1 MMMEMLVM
9 ISGKA
14 KHHRKCKNC
23 TLLSL
28 SIFYLFMLAELLML
42 YLGNQTEIIRKWM
55 QVNCRTMNLLSIQ
68 YQKLTDKL
76 VNNRFYQKN
85 QHNLDNQTTEKHGRK
100 LNRHN
105 KPRIQTMAG
114 NHNNIQKKM
123 AMMMVR
129 IRKILLKKML
139 LKKDKN
145 NLNKRKIILSS
156 SNSNRLH
163 SSRKA

>member
-9 ISGKA
+9 ISGNA

-23 TLLSL
+23 SLLYFSL
-28 SIFYLFMLAELLML
+28 FYLLMLAELLML
-42 YLGNQTEIIRKWM
+42 YLGNQTEIRKGWM
-55 QVNCRTMNLLSIQ
+55 QVNCRIMNLLSIQ

-76 VNNRFYQKN
+76 VNNRFYQQN
-85 QHNLDNQTTEKHGRK
+85 QHNLDNQITEKHGRK

-105 KPRIQTMAG
+105 KPKNKIMAG

-123 AMMMVR
+123 DMMRRRM
-129 IRKILLKKML
+129 RKRLLKRIL